1 MYNKTITKLR
11 GDLMNILQNENLI
24 VESVS
29 NGAELTRIYSKK
41 FNKDILW
48 NGDIKFWGRRSPILF
63 PIVGRLKDNV
73 TTIENQTYS
82 MGQHGFARDMI
93 FQIIDSSPSHVSYR
107 LVANE
112 ESKKFYPYNF
122 ELLITY
128 TLQVSGVN
136 VEWTVINNDCKDIY
150 FSIGAHP
157 AFNIDRNNLS
167 DYYLDFKHR
176 NNVEKIDLEGPFA
189 SNRNS
194 ISELDKI
201 DLSSELFKNDAL
213 IYTNIDEISINSDSE
228 NCSVRLVFKDFPLV
242 GIWTPYYKESNTVAP
257 FLCIEPWYGLADD
270 VNTDGQYTNKH
281 YINKLAIGETFKASY
296 DIFID

>member
-1 MYNKTITKLR
+1 
-11 GDLMNILQNENLI
+11 MNILQNENLI

-41 FNKDILW
+41 FDKDILW
-48 NGDIKFWGRRSPILF
+48 NGDSKFWGRRSPVLF
-63 PIVGRLKDNV
+63 PIVGRLKDNQ

-82 MGQHGFARDMI
+82 MGQHGFARDME
-93 FQIIDSSPSHVSYR
+93 FEVVDSSTNHISYR

-112 ESKKFYPYNF
+112 QSKQLYPYNF
-122 ELLITY
+122 ELIIKY
-128 TLQVSGVN
+128 TLQESGVN

-176 NNVEKIDLEGPFA
+176 NNIEKIDLEGPFA
-189 SNRNS
+189 STRTS
-194 ISELDKI
+194 INNLTKINLCSESFAK
-201 DLSSELFKNDAL
+201 DAL
-213 IYTNIDEISINSDSE
+213 IYTNIDEISIKSNST
-228 NCSVRLVFKDFPLV
+228 NYSVRLAFKDFPLV

-270 VNTDGQYTNKH
+270 INTDGQYVNKH
-281 YINKLAIGETFKASY
+281 YINKLAIGENFKASY
-296 DIFID
+296 TIFID